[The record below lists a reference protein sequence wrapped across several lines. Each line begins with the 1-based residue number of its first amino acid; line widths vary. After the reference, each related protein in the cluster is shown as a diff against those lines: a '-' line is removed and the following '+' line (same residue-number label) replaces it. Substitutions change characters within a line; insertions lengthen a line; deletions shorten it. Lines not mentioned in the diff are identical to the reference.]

1 MIYNNIIY
9 VCPYSILNSVEFFC
23 FEQFYILRDIVHKSD
38 RCPHHVCHCERLRE
52 NHVVWCVLVTCCT
65 CLSNIIHLYMSALQ
79 SEKNH
84 EKTIAMHRYAEMTQ
98 MTYVKICLDIFG
110 DVPSAGPSVS
120 LSPAFMRH
128 HFDHGSTSLLSLG
141 LSLGL
146 GPHDVHSDRSKC
158 SHTNLLSFAAR

>member
-1 MIYNNIIY
+1 
-9 VCPYSILNSVEFFC
+9 
-23 FEQFYILRDIVHKSD
+23 
-38 RCPHHVCHCERLRE
+38 
-52 NHVVWCVLVTCCT
+52 
-65 CLSNIIHLYMSALQ
+65 MSALQ
-79 SEKNH
+79 SKKNH